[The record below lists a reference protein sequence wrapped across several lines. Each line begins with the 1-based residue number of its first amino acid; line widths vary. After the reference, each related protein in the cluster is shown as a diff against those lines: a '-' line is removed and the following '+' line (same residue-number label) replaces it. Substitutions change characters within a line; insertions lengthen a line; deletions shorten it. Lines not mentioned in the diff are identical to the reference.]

1 MMNRLNTLPIFT
13 GILFFCFS
21 NICNAQFSDKQIL
34 NNRNYDGLYIGASI
48 GAQNIFGGAF
58 IDDLDI
64 IAQKSGLA
72 LDVSVGIRQQILNDR
87 IVVGAEFLYGFTDG
101 DLQEIDVR
109 NDINIDYLNSQQLG
123 VGINLGY
130 AFGPERN
137 ILVSVML
144 QQARRNFDIS
154 FLNLDGE
161 SANQDDRQNFDRYGV
176 MVEFPL
182 LNKISLKANV
192 SQVSVD
198 FGDVEVS
205 QDLKNQFD
213 FNVGVIF
220 TLVTL

>member
-1 MMNRLNTLPIFT
+1 M
-13 GILFFCFS
+13 
-21 NICNAQFSDKQIL
+21 
-34 NNRNYDGLYIGASI
+34 
-48 GAQNIFGGAF
+48 
-58 IDDLDI
+58 
-64 IAQKSGLA
+64 
-72 LDVSVGIRQQILNDR
+72 NDR

-101 DLQEIDVR
+101 DLQEIDIR
-109 NDINIDYLNSQQLG
+109 NDISIDYLNNQQLG

-154 FLNLDGE
+154 FLNLNGE
-161 SANQDDRQNFDRYGV
+161 NANQDDRQNFDRYGV
-176 MVEFPL
+176 MVELPL

-192 SQVSVD
+192 AQVSVD